1 MVINPEIWS
10 GKNILVTGHT
20 GFKGSWL
27 SLILH
32 RFGANTYG
40 ISLPEVGTKRSLY
53 ADAGIGKLL
62 NSEFFFD
69 INDEVELHNTLAKI
83 NIDYVFHLAAQSLV
97 KESYNSPI
105 RTFRTNIIGTANL
118 LLECFKYE
126 SLKGIAIATTDKVYK
141 NDELGVPFKESDQL
155 GGYDPYSASKASA
168 EIIVEALKVSMN
180 KYQIPVTTIRAGNVI
195 GGGDWSND
203 RLAPDIV
210 RAVEANITLE
220 IRKPSAIRPWQH
232 VIDCLLGYLL
242 VAQSHF
248 ENSNN
253 TPNSINFGPQKSIS
267 VKDFISEFQNGFEK
281 PINYKVINS
290 DHHEQINLT
299 LDSSLASKYLNW
311 HPLMTANQAIRS
323 TAKWYSDFLLGGNP
337 LDLMNRDLEMMKI

>member
-1 MVINPEIWS
+1 M
-10 GKNILVTGHT
+10 
-20 GFKGSWL
+20 
-27 SLILH
+27 
-32 RFGANTYG
+32 
-40 ISLPEVGTKRSLY
+40 
-53 ADAGIGKLL
+53 
-62 NSEFFFD
+62 
-69 INDEVELHNTLAKI
+69 
-83 NIDYVFHLAAQSLV
+83 
-97 KESYNSPI
+97 
-105 RTFRTNIIGTANL
+105 
-118 LLECFKYE
+118 
-126 SLKGIAIATTDKVYK
+126 
-141 NDELGVPFKESDQL
+141 
-155 GGYDPYSASKASA
+155 
-168 EIIVEALKVSMN
+168 
-180 KYQIPVTTIRAGNVI
+180 I

-220 IRKPSAIRPWQH
+220 IRKPSATRPWQH

-253 TPNSINFGPQKSIS
+253 TPNSINFGPKKSIS
-267 VKDFISEFQNGFEK
+267 VKDFINEFQNGFEK

-299 LDSSLASKYLNW
+299 LDSSLASKHLNW

-337 LDLMNRDLEMMKI
+337 LDLMKRDLEMMKI